1 MYNSSTARGFTLL
14 EIMIVVA
21 IISLV
26 AGLAIPSF
34 ISARHKS
41 QAGFCQNNLRV
52 IDGALQQFA
61 LDHSNALPTAM
72 TDLMGENPY
81 FRDLPVCK
89 GGGVYTLP
97 TTLGGKPACNL
108 HGTL

>member
-1 MYNSSTARGFTLL
+1 MV

-34 ISARHKS
+34 LSARTKS
-41 QAGFCQNNLRV
+41 QAGVCQNNLRV

-61 LDHSNALPTAM
+61 LDHSNAVATGL
-72 TDLMGENPY
+72 TDLMGDNPY
-81 FRDLPVCK
+81 FRDIPVCK
-89 GGGVYTLP
+89 GGGTYTLP
-97 TTLGGKPACNL
+97 TTLGGKPSCSS